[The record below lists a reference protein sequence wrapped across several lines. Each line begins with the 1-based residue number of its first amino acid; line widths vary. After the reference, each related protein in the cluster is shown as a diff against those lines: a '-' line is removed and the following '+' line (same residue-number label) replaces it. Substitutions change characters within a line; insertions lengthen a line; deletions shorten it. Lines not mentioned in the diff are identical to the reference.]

1 MAQFTVYQ
9 NRNAATKKAVP
20 FLLDIQSD
28 LLSDLATTVVIP
40 LHHVEAS
47 RDKVLTRLMPIMKIN
62 GDKYVAFTT
71 HLAGISRK
79 ELGKEVTTA
88 EHYRGEIINAIDFM
102 LAGV

>member
-40 LHHVEAS
+40 LHHAEAN
-47 RDKVLTRLMPIMKIN
+47 RDKLLTKLMPVVKVN
-62 GDKYVAFTT
+62 GSEYVAFTT

-79 ELGKEVTTA
+79 ELGKAVVTA
-88 EHYRGEIINAIDFM
+88 GHYRNEIINAIDFM